1 MLSARQGNM
10 MTTAKQFEKQRTEIL
25 ENREPKSGSKLLLES
40 IAAQVV
46 ETIFGYP
53 GGTIMPVYD
62 ELPNY
67 PQLRH
72 ILCRHEQGCGM
83 SAIGYARAT
92 GRTGTALVTSGP
104 GATNL
109 VTAIADAYLDSVP
122 VVFIT
127 GQVPTNLMGTDAFQE
142 VDIFGI
148 TLPIVKHSYIA
159 RDPADIPG
167 MIAEAYFIAAEGRPG
182 PVLIDFPKDVANG
195 VTTERHKWRPYPKV
209 KPEMGQSKDIAA
221 AEDLM
226 REAKKPLFYIGGGIA
241 QGDGVKELRKLV
253 EMTGI
258 PAVSTLKGLGS
269 LPSDHPQYLGMLG
282 MHGLK
287 AANYAVQECDLL
299 IVAGARFDDRA
310 TGKLDTFAPNAKVIH
325 MDIDIAE
332 INKLRR
338 VNVGL
343 DGNLKKNLAAL
354 DPFDGKAADGISEW
368 LDLCYSRRAMY
379 EWDYEGAQA
388 NASPTVYAPKLLHDL
403 SRRAPE
409 SAIITCDVG
418 QHQMW
423 VAQHCYFDD
432 PKDHITSGGLG
443 TMGFGLP
450 AGLGAKLGAPD
461 RTVITVSGD
470 GSIMMNI
477 QELATLNRYG
487 IPLKIVLLDNSVLG
501 MVRQWQHV
509 FFDKNY
515 SEINLDDNPDFAVL
529 AKAFQ
534 IDAFTVNTED
544 EVEAGIDRLL
554 AAKGPVLMHVKID
567 PNENVWPLV
576 PPGRSN
582 ADMMER

>member
-1 MLSARQGNM
+1 
-10 MTTAKQFEKQRTEIL
+10 MTTATQFEHQQTKIL
-25 ENREPKSGSKLLLES
+25 ANREPKSGALLLLES
-40 IAAQVV
+40 IAAQGVD
-46 ETIFGYP
+46 TIFGYP
-53 GGTIMPVYD
+53 GGAIMPVYD
-62 ELPNY
+62 VLPKVGS
-67 PQLRH
+67 LRH

-83 SAIGYARAT
+83 AAIGYARAT
-92 GRTGTALVTSGP
+92 GKTGTAFATSGP

-122 VVFIT
+122 VVFVT
-127 GQVPTNLMGTDAFQE
+127 GQVTSDLMGTDAFQE

-167 MIAEAYFIAAEGRPG
+167 MVAEAYFIAAEGRPG
-182 PVLIDFPKDVANG
+182 PVLIDLPKDVANAL
-195 VTTERHKWRPYPKV
+195 TTERHKWRPYPKV
-209 KPEMGQSKDIAA
+209 KPEMGQSDYISKAEELIKDS
-221 AEDLM
+221 
-226 REAKKPLFYIGGGIA
+226 KKPLFYIGGGIA
-241 QGDGVKELRKLV
+241 QGDGVQELRDLV
-253 EMTGI
+253 NRTQI
-258 PAVSTLKGLGS
+258 PVVSTLKGLGS
-269 LPSDHPQYLGMLG
+269 LPTDHPQFLGMLG

-332 INKLRR
+332 INKLRKTD
-338 VNVGL
+338 VFL
-343 DGNLKKNLAAL
+343 DGSLKKNLEAL
-354 DPFDGKAADGISEW
+354 NPGESKCEDWRS
-368 LDLCYSRRAMY
+368 LCFSRREEY
-379 EWDYEGAQA
+379 EWDYK
-388 NASPTVYAPKLLHDL
+388 SPIGNMKTGGVYAPKLLHDL
-403 SRRAPE
+403 SRRVDS

-423 VAQHCYFDD
+423 VAQHCYFDN

-450 AGLGAKLGAPD
+450 AGLGAKLGAPN

-477 QELATLNRYG
+477 QELATLFRYD
-487 IPLKIVLLDNSVLG
+487 IPLKIVLLDNSALG
-501 MVRQWQHV
+501 MVRQWQEV
-509 FFDKNY
+509 FFEKNY
-515 SEINLDDNPDFAVL
+515 SEVNLDDNPDFAMV

-534 IDAFTVNTED
+534 IEAFTITKGD
-544 EVEAGIDRLL
+544 EVDDGIERLL
-554 AAKGPVLMHVKID
+554 SATGPILMHVKID
-567 PNENVWPLV
+567 TYENVWPLV

>member
-1 MLSARQGNM
+1 
-10 MTTAKQFEKQRTEIL
+10 MTTATQFEKQQTEIL
-25 ENREPKSGSKLLLES
+25 ADREPKSGSQLLLQS
-40 IAAQVV
+40 IAAQGVDL
-46 ETIFGYP
+46 IFGYP
-53 GGTIMPVYD
+53 GGAIMPVYD

-83 SAIGYARAT
+83 AAIGYARAT
-92 GRTGTALVTSGP
+92 GKVGTAFATSGP

-109 VTAIADAYLDSVP
+109 ITAIADAYLDSVP
-122 VVFIT
+122 VVFVT

-142 VDIFGI
+142 VDIIGM
-148 TLPIVKHSYIA
+148 TMPCVKHSYIV
-159 RDPADIPG
+159 RDPADLPG

-182 PVLIDFPKDVANG
+182 PVLIDIPKDVQNAL
-195 VTTERHKWRPYPKV
+195 TTQRHKWRPYPKQ
-209 KPEMGQSKDIAA
+209 KPEMGQSEDISK

-226 REAKKPLFYIGGGIA
+226 RAAKKPLFYIGGGVA
-241 QGDGVKELRKLV
+241 QGDGVAELRELV
-253 EMTGI
+253 ERTQI
-258 PAVSTLKGLGS
+258 PGVSTLKGLGA
-269 LPSDHPQYLGMLG
+269 LPSDHPNYLGMLG

-287 AANYAVQECDLL
+287 AANFAVQECDLL
-299 IVAGARFDDRA
+299 IVVGARFDDRA
-310 TGKLDTFAPNAKVIH
+310 TGKLDTFAPEAKVIH

-338 VNVGL
+338 VDVGL
-343 DGNLKKNLAAL
+343 DGSLKKNLAAL
-354 DPFDGKAADGISEW
+354 DPFDGGAAPDIKDWQE
-368 LDLCYSRRAMY
+368 LCYSRRAMY
-379 EWDYEGAQA
+379 EWDYDGAQA
-388 NASPTVYAPKLLHDL
+388 AAAPGVYAPKLLHDL
-403 SRRAPE
+403 SRRAGD
-409 SAIITCDVG
+409 SAIFTCDVG

-423 VAQHCYFDD
+423 VAQHCYFDE

-450 AGLGAKLGAPD
+450 AGLGAKLGAPA

-477 QELATLNRYG
+477 QELATLYRYG

-501 MVRQWQHV
+501 MVRQWQEV
-509 FFDKNY
+509 FFDKNC
-515 SEINLDDNPDFAVL
+515 SETNLDDNPDFAVL

-534 IDAFTVNTED
+534 IDAFTVNTAD
-544 EVEAGIDRLL
+544 EMDAGIDRLL
-554 AAKGPVLMHVKID
+554 STDGPVLMHVKID

>member
-1 MLSARQGNM
+1 
-10 MTTAKQFEKQRTEIL
+10 MTTATQFERQQTEIL
-25 ENREPKSGSKLLLES
+25 ADRAPKSGSKLLLES
-40 IAAQVV
+40 IAAQGVDV
-46 ETIFGYP
+46 IFGYP
-53 GGTIMPVYD
+53 GGAIMPVYD

-67 PQLRH
+67 PTLRH

-83 SAIGYARAT
+83 AAIGYARAT
-92 GRTGTALVTSGP
+92 GKVGTAFATSGP

-109 VTAIADAYLDSVP
+109 VTAIADAYLDSIP
-122 VVFIT
+122 VVFVT

-142 VDIFGI
+142 VDIIGI
-148 TLPIVKHSYIA
+148 TMPIVKHSYIV
-159 RDPADIPG
+159 RDPADLPG

-182 PVLIDFPKDVANG
+182 PVLIDIPKDVQNAL
-195 VTTERHKWRPYPKV
+195 TTDRHKWRPYPKQ
-209 KPEMGQSKDIAA
+209 KPEMGQSADIAK
-221 AEDLM
+221 AEELM
-226 REAKKPLFYIGGGIA
+226 REAKKPLFYIGGGVA
-241 QGDGVKELRKLV
+241 QGDGVAELRELV
-253 EMTGI
+253 EKTGI
-258 PAVSTLKGLGS
+258 PGVSTLKGLGA
-269 LPSDHPQYLGMLG
+269 LPSDHPNYLGMLG
-282 MHGLK
+282 MHGLR

-299 IVAGARFDDRA
+299 IVVGARFDDRA
-310 TGKLDTFAPNAKVIH
+310 TGKLDTFAPHAKVIH

-332 INKLRR
+332 INKLRQ
-338 VNVGL
+338 VDVGL
-343 DGNLKKNLAAL
+343 DGSLKKNLAAL
-354 DPFDGKAADGISEW
+354 DPFDGGAATEISDWTE
-368 LDLCYSRRAMY
+368 LCYSRRAMH
-379 EWDYEGAQA
+379 EWDYAGAQA
-388 NASPTVYAPKLLHDL
+388 KASPGVYAPKLLHDL

-409 SAIITCDVG
+409 SAIFTCDVG

-432 PKDHITSGGLG
+432 PKEHITSGGLG

-450 AGLGAKLGAPD
+450 AGLGAQLGAPN

-470 GSIMMNI
+470 GYIMMNI
-477 QELATLNRYG
+477 QELATLYRYG

-501 MVRQWQHV
+501 MVRQWQEV

-515 SEINLDDNPDFAVL
+515 SETNLDDNPDFALV

-544 EVEAGIDRLL
+544 EMDAGIDRLL
-554 AAKGPVLMHVKID
+554 NTDGPVLMHVKID

>member
-1 MLSARQGNM
+1 
-10 MTTAKQFEKQRTEIL
+10 MTTAKQFDKQQTEIL
-25 ENREPKSGSKLLLES
+25 ENREPKSGSQLLLES
-40 IAAQVV
+40 IAAQGVDM
-46 ETIFGYP
+46 IFGYP
-53 GGTIMPVYD
+53 GGAIMPVYD
-62 ELPNY
+62 VLPKY
-67 PQLRH
+67 PKLRH

-83 SAIGYARAT
+83 AAIGYARAT
-92 GRTGTALVTSGP
+92 GRTGTAFATSGP

-122 VVFIT
+122 VVFVT
-127 GQVPTNLMGTDAFQE
+127 GQVPSNLMGTDAFQE

-148 TLPIVKHSYIA
+148 SLPIVKHSYIA

-182 PVLIDFPKDVANG
+182 PVLIDLPKDVANA
-195 VTTERHKWRPYPKV
+195 VTTQRHRWRPYPKV
-209 KPEMGQSKDIAA
+209 KPEMGQCASIAA
-221 AEDLM
+221 AEDLI
-226 REAKKPLFYIGGGIA
+226 RAAEKPLFYIGGGIA
-241 QGDGVKELRKLV
+241 QGDGVEELRALV
-253 EMTGI
+253 ERTEI
-258 PAVSTLKGLGS
+258 PVVSTLKGLGS
-269 LPSDHPQYLGMLG
+269 LPSDHPHYLGMLG

-310 TGKLDTFAPNAKVIH
+310 TGKLDTFAPHAKVIH
-325 MDIDIAE
+325 MDIDVAE

-338 VNVGL
+338 VDVGL
-343 DGNLKKNLAAL
+343 DGSLKKNLAAL
-354 DPFDGKAADGISEW
+354 NPGKSTCDDW
-368 LDLCYSRRAMY
+368 RKLCYDRRTEY
-379 EWDYEGAQA
+379 EWDYDEAQA
-388 NASPTVYAPKLLHDL
+388 KAAPGIYAPKLLHDL
-403 SRRAPE
+403 SRRVDK

-450 AGLGAKLGAPD
+450 AGLGAKLGAPE

-501 MVRQWQHV
+501 MVRQWQEV

-515 SEINLDDNPDFAVL
+515 SETNLDDNPDFARV
-529 AKAFQ
+529 ARAFQ
-534 IDAFTVNTED
+534 IDAFSVNTAD
-544 EVEAGIDRLL
+544 EIDAGIARLL
-554 AAKGPVLMHVKID
+554 TTDGPVLMHVKID

>member
-1 MLSARQGNM
+1 
-10 MTTAKQFEKQRTEIL
+10 MTTAKQFNRQQTEIL
-25 ENREPKSGSKLLLES
+25 EDRAPKSGSQLLLES
-40 IAAQVV
+40 IAAQGVDL
-46 ETIFGYP
+46 IFGYP
-53 GGTIMPVYD
+53 GGAIMPVYD
-62 ELPNY
+62 VLPSI

-72 ILCRHEQGCGM
+72 ILCRHEQACGM
-83 SAIGYARAT
+83 AAIGYARAT
-92 GRTGTALVTSGP
+92 GKVGTAFATSGP

-122 VVFIT
+122 VVFVT

-148 TLPIVKHSYIA
+148 TLPIVKHSYIV
-159 RDPADIPG
+159 RDPADLPG

-182 PVLIDFPKDVANG
+182 PVLIDLPKDVANA

-209 KPEMGQSKDIAA
+209 KPEMGKSSEIEK
-221 AEDLM
+221 AEQLI

-241 QGDGVKELRKLV
+241 QGDGVKELRDLV
-253 EMTGI
+253 ERTQI
-258 PAVSTLKGLGS
+258 PVVSTLKGLGS
-269 LPSDHPQYLGMLG
+269 LPSDHPNYLGMLG

-310 TGKLDTFAPNAKVIH
+310 TGKLDTFAPHAKVIH

-343 DGNLKKNLAAL
+343 DGSLKKNLAAL
-354 DPFDGKAADGISEW
+354 DPFDGGAATGINDW
-368 LDLCYSRRAMY
+368 LELCYSRRAMH
-379 EWDYEGAQA
+379 EWDYEGAQET
-388 NASPTVYAPKLLHDL
+388 ASPGVYAPKLLHDL
-403 SRRAPE
+403 SRRADD
-409 SAIITCDVG
+409 SAIFTCDVG

-450 AGLGAKLGAPD
+450 AGLGAKLGAPE

-501 MVRQWQHV
+501 MVRQWQEV

-515 SEINLDDNPDFAVL
+515 SETNLDDNPDFAEV
-529 AKAFQ
+529 ARAFQ
-534 IDAFTVNTED
+534 IEAFTVNTAD
-544 EVEAGIDRLL
+544 EMDAGIDRLL
-554 AAKGPVLMHVKID
+554 STDGPVLMHVKID

>member
-1 MLSARQGNM
+1 
-10 MTTAKQFEKQRTEIL
+10 
-25 ENREPKSGSKLLLES
+25 
-40 IAAQVV
+40 
-46 ETIFGYP
+46 
-53 GGTIMPVYD
+53 
-62 ELPNY
+62 
-67 PQLRH
+67 
-72 ILCRHEQGCGM
+72 
-83 SAIGYARAT
+83 
-92 GRTGTALVTSGP
+92 
-104 GATNL
+104 
-109 VTAIADAYLDSVP
+109 
-122 VVFIT
+122 
-127 GQVPTNLMGTDAFQE
+127 
-142 VDIFGI
+142 
-148 TLPIVKHSYIA
+148 
-159 RDPADIPG
+159 
-167 MIAEAYFIAAEGRPG
+167 
-182 PVLIDFPKDVANG
+182 
-195 VTTERHKWRPYPKV
+195 
-209 KPEMGQSKDIAA
+209 MGQAKDISA
-221 AEDLM
+221 AEDLI

-554 AAKGPVLMHVKID
+554 ATEGPVLMHVKID
-567 PNENVWPLV
+567 PVSYTHLTLPTICSV
-576 PPGRSN
+576 
-582 ADMMER
+582 

>member
-1 MLSARQGNM
+1 
-10 MTTAKQFEKQRTEIL
+10 MTTATQFDRQQTEIL
-25 ENREPKSGSKLLLES
+25 ENREPKSGATLLLES
-40 IAAQVV
+40 IAAQGVD
-46 ETIFGYP
+46 TIFGYP
-53 GGTIMPVYD
+53 GGAIMPVYD
-62 ELPNY
+62 VLPNM
-67 PQLRH
+67 PQLNH

-83 SAIGYARAT
+83 AAIGYARAT
-92 GRTGTALVTSGP
+92 GRTGTCFATSGP

-122 VVFIT
+122 VVFVT
-127 GQVPTNLMGTDAFQE
+127 GQVTSDLMGTDGFQE

-148 TLPIVKHSYIA
+148 TLPIVKHSYIV

-182 PVLIDFPKDVANG
+182 PVLIDLPKDVANAL
-195 VTTERHKWRPYPKV
+195 TTQRHRWRPYPKV
-209 KPEMGQSKDIAA
+209 KPEMGQSEDITA
-221 AEDLM
+221 AEDLI
-226 REAKKPLFYIGGGIA
+226 RKAKKPLFYIGGGIA
-241 QGDGVKELRKLV
+241 QGDGVQELRDLV
-253 EMTGI
+253 QRTQI
-258 PAVSTLKGLGS
+258 PVVSTLKGLGAM
-269 LPSDHPQYLGMLG
+269 PSDHPNYLGMLG

-310 TGKLDTFAPNAKVIH
+310 TGKLDTFAPHAKVIH

-343 DGNLKKNLAAL
+343 DGSLKKNLEAL
-354 DPFDGKAADGISEW
+354 DPFAGDQAHEDISAWTE
-368 LDLCYSRRAMY
+368 LCCARRTEH
-379 EWDYEGAQA
+379 EWDY
-388 NASPTVYAPKLLHDL
+388 NAPGDYVYAPKLLHDL
-403 SRRAPE
+403 SRRADD
-409 SAIITCDVG
+409 SAIFTCDVG

-477 QELATLNRYG
+477 QELATLFRYD
-487 IPLKIVLLDNSVLG
+487 IPLKIVLLDNSALG
-501 MVRQWQHV
+501 MVRQWQEV

-515 SEINLDDNPDFAVL
+515 SETNLSDNPDFARV

-534 IDAFTVNTED
+534 IDAFTVTQRS
-544 EVEAGIDRLL
+544 EVDAGIDRLL
-554 AAKGPVLMHVKID
+554 STDGPVLMHVKID

>member
-1 MLSARQGNM
+1 
-10 MTTAKQFEKQRTEIL
+10 MTTATQFSRQETEVL
-25 ENREPKSGSKLLLES
+25 EDREPKSGAELLLEALERQGVD
-40 IAAQVV
+40 I
-46 ETIFGYP
+46 IFGYP
-53 GGTIMPVYD
+53 GGAIMPVYD
-62 ELPNY
+62 VLPRTS
-67 PQLRH
+67 LTH

-83 SAIGYARAT
+83 AAIGYARAT
-92 GRTGTALVTSGP
+92 GKTGTALATSGP

-122 VVFIT
+122 TVFIT
-127 GQVPTNLMGTDAFQE
+127 GQVTSDLMGTDAFQE

-167 MIAEAYFIAAEGRPG
+167 MVAEAYFIAAEGRPG
-182 PVLIDFPKDVANG
+182 PVLIDLPKDVANA
-195 VTTERHKWRPYPKV
+195 VTTERHRWRPYPKV
-209 KPEMGQSKDIAA
+209 KPEMGQSDYIAK
-221 AEDLM
+221 AEQLIRD
-226 REAKKPLFYIGGGIA
+226 AKKPLFYIGGGIA
-241 QGDGVKELRKLV
+241 QGDGVAEIRDLV
-253 EMTGI
+253 ERTEI
-258 PAVSTLKGLGS
+258 PVVSTLKGLGS
-269 LPSDHPQYLGMLG
+269 LPSDHQQFLGMLG
-282 MHGLK
+282 MHGLR

-310 TGKLDTFAPNAKVIH
+310 TGKLDTFAPHAKVIH

-332 INKLRR
+332 INKLRA
-338 VNVGL
+338 VDVYL
-343 DGNLKKNLAAL
+343 DGSLKKNLAAL
-354 DPFDGKAADGISEW
+354 KPGRSNCDEW
-368 LDLCYSRRAMY
+368 RELCFGRREEY
-379 EWDYEGAQA
+379 KWDYDAAEKAMKTNG
-388 NASPTVYAPKLLHDL
+388 VYAPKLLHDL

-409 SAIITCDVG
+409 SAIFTCDVG

-443 TMGFGLP
+443 TMGFGMP

-487 IPLKIVLLDNSVLG
+487 IPLKIVLLDNSALG
-501 MVRQWQHV
+501 MVRQWQEV
-509 FFDKNY
+509 FFDQNY
-515 SEINLDDNPDFAVL
+515 SEVNLDDNPDFALV
-529 AKAFQ
+529 AKAFN
-534 IDAFTVNTED
+534 IEAFTVRTRD
-544 EVEAGIDRLL
+544 EVDPGIDRLL
-554 AAKGPVLMHVKID
+554 AHEGPILMHVKID
-567 PNENVWPLV
+567 TMENVWPLV

>member
-1 MLSARQGNM
+1 
-10 MTTAKQFEKQRTEIL
+10 MTTATQFARQQTEVM
-25 ENREPKSGSKLLLES
+25 ENRDPKSGARLLIEA
-40 IAAQVV
+40 IEAQGVD
-46 ETIFGYP
+46 TIFGYP
-53 GGTIMPVYD
+53 GGAIMPVYD
-62 ELPNY
+62 VLP
-67 PQLRH
+67 QSKIQH

-83 SAIGYARAT
+83 AAIGYARAT
-92 GRTGTALVTSGP
+92 GRTGTALATSGP

-122 VVFIT
+122 LVCIT
-127 GQVPTNLMGTDAFQE
+127 GQVPSDLMGTDAFQE

-148 TLPIVKHSYIA
+148 TLPIVKHSYIV

-167 MIAEAYFIAAEGRPG
+167 MVAEAYFIAGEGRPG
-182 PVLIDFPKDVANG
+182 PVLIDLPKDVANAI
-195 VTTERHKWRPYPKV
+195 TTDRHRWRPYPKV
-209 KPEMGQSKDIAA
+209 KPEMGQSDWIAKAEEMIRA
-221 AEDLM
+221 AE
-226 REAKKPLFYIGGGIA
+226 KPLFYIGGGIA
-241 QGDGVKELRKLV
+241 QGDGVAELRDLV
-253 EMTGI
+253 ERTEI
-258 PAVSTLKGLGS
+258 PVISTLKGLGS
-269 LPSDHPQYLGMLG
+269 LPSDHPHYLGMLG

-287 AANYAVQECDLL
+287 AANYAVQEADLL

-325 MDIDIAE
+325 MDIDVAE
-332 INKLRR
+332 INKLRSAD
-338 VNVGL
+338 VYL
-343 DGNLKKNLAAL
+343 DGSLKKNLTAL
-354 DPFDGKAADGISEW
+354 NPGRSECDAW
-368 LDLCYSRRAMY
+368 RELCYGRRTEH
-379 EWDYEGAQA
+379 EWDYDAPIKNIKGGG
-388 NASPTVYAPKLLHDL
+388 VYAPKLLHDL
-403 SRRAPE
+403 SRRAPD
-409 SAIITCDVG
+409 SAIFTCDVG

-487 IPLKIVLLDNSVLG
+487 IPLKIVLLDNSALG
-501 MVRQWQHV
+501 MVRQWQEV

-515 SEINLDDNPDFAVL
+515 SEVNLDDNPDFAKV
-529 AKAFQ
+529 AKAFT
-534 IDAFTVNTED
+534 IDAFTVTKGD
-544 EVEAGIDRLL
+544 EVSDAIDRLL
-554 AAKGPVLMHVKID
+554 ATDGPVLMHVKID
-567 PNENVWPLV
+567 TMENVWPLV

>member
-1 MLSARQGNM
+1 
-10 MTTAKQFEKQRTEIL
+10 MTTATQFERQQTKIL
-25 ENREPKSGSKLLLES
+25 ANREPKSGALLLLES
-40 IAAQVV
+40 IAAQGVD
-46 ETIFGYP
+46 TIFGYP
-53 GGTIMPVYD
+53 GGAIMPVYD
-62 ELPNY
+62 VLPKVSS
-67 PQLRH
+67 LRH

-83 SAIGYARAT
+83 AAIGYARAT
-92 GRTGTALVTSGP
+92 GKTGTAFATSGP

-122 VVFIT
+122 VVFVT
-127 GQVPTNLMGTDAFQE
+127 GQVTSDLMGTDAFQE

-167 MIAEAYFIAAEGRPG
+167 MVAEAYFIAAEGRPG
-182 PVLIDFPKDVANG
+182 PVLIDLPKDVANAL
-195 VTTERHKWRPYPKV
+195 TTERHKWRPYPKV
-209 KPEMGQSKDIAA
+209 KPEMGQSDYISK
-221 AEDLM
+221 AEDLIKNS
-226 REAKKPLFYIGGGIA
+226 KKPLFYIGGGIA
-241 QGDGVKELRKLV
+241 QGDGVQELRDLV
-253 EMTGI
+253 DRTNI
-258 PAVSTLKGLGS
+258 PVVSTLKGLGS
-269 LPSDHPQYLGMLG
+269 LPSDHPHFLGMLG

-332 INKLRR
+332 INKLRKTD
-338 VNVGL
+338 VFL
-343 DGNLKKNLAAL
+343 DGSLKKNLAAL
-354 DPFDGKAADGISEW
+354 NPGEAKCEDWRRTCF
-368 LDLCYSRRAMY
+368 SRREEH
-379 EWDYEGAQA
+379 EWDYK
-388 NASPTVYAPKLLHDL
+388 SPIGNMKTGGVYAPKLLHDL
-403 SRRAPE
+403 SRRVE
-409 SAIITCDVG
+409 SSAIITCDVG

-423 VAQHCYFDD
+423 VAQHCYFDN

-450 AGLGAKLGAPD
+450 AGLGAKLGAPN

-477 QELATLNRYG
+477 QELATLFRYD
-487 IPLKIVLLDNSVLG
+487 IPLKIVLLDNSALG
-501 MVRQWQHV
+501 MVRQWQEV
-509 FFDKNY
+509 FFEKNY
-515 SEINLDDNPDFAVL
+515 SEVNLDDNPDFAMV

-534 IDAFTVNTED
+534 IDAFTITKGD
-544 EVEAGIDRLL
+544 EVDAGIERLL
-554 AAKGPVLMHVKID
+554 SATGPILMHVKID
-567 PNENVWPLV
+567 TYENVWPLV

>member
-1 MLSARQGNM
+1 
-10 MTTAKQFEKQRTEIL
+10 MTTATQFTKQQTQVM
-25 ENREPKSGSKLLLES
+25 ENRDPKSGALLLLEA
-40 IAAQVV
+40 IEAQGVDI
-46 ETIFGYP
+46 IFGYP
-53 GGTIMPVYD
+53 GGAIMPVYD
-62 ELPNY
+62 VLPRTS
-67 PQLRH
+67 LTH

-83 SAIGYARAT
+83 AAIGYARAT
-92 GRTGTALVTSGP
+92 GKVGTALATSGP

-127 GQVPTNLMGTDAFQE
+127 GQVPSDLMGTDAFQE
-142 VDIFGI
+142 VDIVGI
-148 TLPIVKHSYIA
+148 TMPIVKHSYIA

-167 MIAEAYFIAAEGRPG
+167 MVAEAYFIAAEGRPG
-182 PVLIDFPKDVANG
+182 PVLIDLPKDVANA
-195 VTTERHKWRPYPKV
+195 VTTERHRWRPYPKV
-209 KPEMGQSKDIAA
+209 KPEMGQSQDIAA
-221 AEDLM
+221 AEELI
-226 REAKKPLFYIGGGIA
+226 RNAKKPLFYIGGGIA
-241 QGDGVKELRKLV
+241 QGDGVAELRELV
-253 EMTGI
+253 ERTQI
-258 PAVSTLKGLGS
+258 PVVSTLKGLGS
-269 LPSDHPQYLGMLG
+269 LPSDHPNYLGMLG
-282 MHGLK
+282 MHGLR

-310 TGKLDTFAPNAKVIH
+310 TGKLDTFAPEAKVIH

-343 DGNLKKNLAAL
+343 DGSLKKNLAAI
-354 DPFDGKAADGISEW
+354 DPFDGGAAPNISEW
-368 LDLCYSRRAMY
+368 TELCYGRRTEH
-379 EWDYEGAQA
+379 EWNYDAPGEF
-388 NASPTVYAPKLLHDL
+388 VYAPKLLHDL
-403 SRRAPE
+403 SRRVPE
-409 SAIITCDVG
+409 SAIFTCDVG

-443 TMGFGLP
+443 TMGFGVP

-477 QELATLNRYG
+477 QELATLNRYN

-501 MVRQWQHV
+501 MVRQWQEV

-515 SEINLDDNPDFAVL
+515 SETNLDDNPDFALL
-529 AKAFQ
+529 ARAFQ
-534 IDAFTVNTED
+534 IDAFTVNTRE
-544 EVEAGIDRLL
+544 EVDAGIDRLL
-554 AAKGPVLMHVKID
+554 STDGPVLMHVKID
-567 PNENVWPLV
+567 PGENVWPLV

>member
-1 MLSARQGNM
+1 
-10 MTTAKQFEKQRTEIL
+10 
-25 ENREPKSGSKLLLES
+25 
-40 IAAQVV
+40 
-46 ETIFGYP
+46 
-53 GGTIMPVYD
+53 
-62 ELPNY
+62 
-67 PQLRH
+67 
-72 ILCRHEQGCGM
+72 
-83 SAIGYARAT
+83 
-92 GRTGTALVTSGP
+92 
-104 GATNL
+104 
-109 VTAIADAYLDSVP
+109 
-122 VVFIT
+122 
-127 GQVPTNLMGTDAFQE
+127 MGTDAFQE

-182 PVLIDFPKDVANG
+182 PVLIDLPKDVANA
-195 VTTERHKWRPYPKV
+195 VTTQRHRWRPYPKV
-209 KPEMGQSKDIAA
+209 KPEMGQSADIAA
-221 AEDLM
+221 AEALI
-226 REAKKPLFYIGGGIA
+226 RAAEKPLFYIGGGIA
-241 QGDGVKELRKLV
+241 QGDGVKELRALV
-253 EMTGI
+253 DRTEI
-258 PAVSTLKGLGS
+258 PVVSTLKGLGS
-269 LPSDHPQYLGMLG
+269 LPSDHPHYLGMLG

-310 TGKLDTFAPNAKVIH
+310 TGKLDTFAPHAKVIH
-325 MDIDIAE
+325 MDIDVAE

-338 VNVGL
+338 VDVGL
-343 DGNLKKNLAAL
+343 DGSLKKNLAAL
-354 DPFDGKAADGISEW
+354 NPGKSACENW
-368 LDLCYSRRAMY
+368 RKLCYDRRTEH
-379 EWDYEGAQA
+379 EWDYDGAQA
-388 NASPTVYAPKLLHDL
+388 EAAPGIYAPKLLHDL
-403 SRRAPE
+403 SRRADN

-450 AGLGAKLGAPD
+450 AGLGAKLGAPE

-501 MVRQWQHV
+501 MVRQWQEV

-515 SEINLDDNPDFAVL
+515 SETTLDDNPDFARV
-529 AKAFQ
+529 AQAFQ
-534 IDAFTVNTED
+534 IEAFSVNTAD
-544 EVEAGIDRLL
+544 EVDAGIDRLL
-554 AAKGPVLMHVKID
+554 KTDGPVLMHVKID

>member
-1 MLSARQGNM
+1 
-10 MTTAKQFEKQRTEIL
+10 MTTATQFAAQQTQIL
-25 ENREPKSGSKLLLES
+25 ADRDPKSGAQLLLES
-40 IAAQVV
+40 IAAQGVDI
-46 ETIFGYP
+46 IFGYP
-53 GGTIMPVYD
+53 GGAIMPVYD
-62 ELPNY
+62 VLPKIKS
-67 PQLRH
+67 LTH

-83 SAIGYARAT
+83 AAIGYARAT
-92 GRTGTALVTSGP
+92 GKVGTCLATSGP

-127 GQVPTNLMGTDAFQE
+127 GQVTSNLMGTDAFQE

-167 MIAEAYFIAAEGRPG
+167 MVAEAYFIAAEGRPG
-182 PVLIDFPKDVANG
+182 PVLIDLPKDVANAL
-195 VTTERHKWRPYPKV
+195 TTERHQWRPYPKV
-209 KPEMGQSKDIAA
+209 KPEMGQAA
-221 AEDLM
+221 YIGRAEDLIQA
-226 REAKKPLFYIGGGIA
+226 AKKPLFYIGGGIA
-241 QGDGVKELRKLV
+241 QGDGVAELRALV
-253 EMTGI
+253 ERTDI
-258 PAVSTLKGLGS
+258 PVVSTLKGLGAM
-269 LPSDHPQYLGMLG
+269 PSDYPQFLGMLG

-310 TGKLDTFAPNAKVIH
+310 TGKLDTFAPHAKVIH

-332 INKLRR
+332 INKLRA
-338 VNVGL
+338 VDVFL
-343 DGNLKKNLAAL
+343 DGSLKKNLAAL
-354 DPFDGKAADGISEW
+354 NPEKPDCDDWRK
-368 LDLCYSRRAMY
+368 LCYDRRA
-379 EWDYEGAQA
+379 EHAWDYGAA
-388 NASPTVYAPKLLHDL
+388 IDAMKTKGVYAPKLLHDL

-450 AGLGAKLGAPD
+450 AGLGAKLGAPE

-487 IPLKIVLLDNSVLG
+487 IPLKIVLLDNSALG
-501 MVRQWQHV
+501 MVRQWQEV
-509 FFDKNY
+509 FFEENY
-515 SEINLDDNPDFAVL
+515 SEVNLDDNPDFALV
-529 AKAFQ
+529 AKAFNVE
-534 IDAFTVNTED
+534 AFTVTKRG
-544 EVEAGIDRLL
+544 EVDAGIDRLL
-554 AAKGPVLMHVKID
+554 AHDGPILMHVKID
-567 PNENVWPLV
+567 TYENVWPLV

>member
-1 MLSARQGNM
+1 MTKATQFIRQD
-10 MTTAKQFEKQRTEIL
+10 TEVL
-25 ENREPKSGSKLLLES
+25 ADREPKSGAELLLEALERQGVD
-40 IAAQVV
+40 I
-46 ETIFGYP
+46 IFGYP
-53 GGTIMPVYD
+53 GGAIMPVYD
-62 ELPNY
+62 VLPRTS
-67 PQLRH
+67 LTH

-83 SAIGYARAT
+83 AAIGYARAT
-92 GRTGTALVTSGP
+92 GKTGTALATSGP

-122 VVFIT
+122 TVFIT
-127 GQVPTNLMGTDAFQE
+127 GQVTSDLMGTDAFQE

-148 TLPIVKHSYIA
+148 TLPIVKHSYIV

-167 MIAEAYFIAAEGRPG
+167 MVAEAYFIAAEGRPG
-182 PVLIDFPKDVANG
+182 PVLIDLPKDVANA
-195 VTTERHKWRPYPKV
+195 VTTERHQWRPYPKV
-209 KPEMGQSKDIAA
+209 KPEMGESQDIEKAVA
-221 AEDLM
+221 LM
-226 REAKKPLFYIGGGIA
+226 KAAKKPLFYIGGGIA
-241 QGDGVKELRKLV
+241 QGDGVQELRDLV
-253 EMTGI
+253 ERTEI
-258 PAVSTLKGLGS
+258 PVVSTLKGLGS
-269 LPSDHPQYLGMLG
+269 LPSDHPHFLGMLG

-287 AANYAVQECDLL
+287 AANFAVQECDLL

-310 TGKLDTFAPNAKVIH
+310 TGKLDTFAPHAKVIH
-325 MDIDIAE
+325 MDIDRAE
-332 INKLRR
+332 INKLRGAD
-338 VNVGL
+338 VGL
-343 DGNLKKNLAAL
+343 EGSLKKNLAAL
-354 DPFDGKAADGISEW
+354 NPGRTDVDEWRKLCFD
-368 LDLCYSRRAMY
+368 RRTEY
-379 EWDYEGAQA
+379 QWDYK
-388 NASPTVYAPKLLHDL
+388 SPITSMKTGGVYAPKLLHDL

-409 SAIITCDVG
+409 SAIFTCDVG

-487 IPLKIVLLDNSVLG
+487 IPLKIVLLDNSALG
-501 MVRQWQHV
+501 MVRQWQEV
-509 FFDKNY
+509 FFDQNY
-515 SEINLDDNPDFAVL
+515 SEVNLDDNPDFALV

-534 IDAFTVNTED
+534 IDAFTVTKGE
-544 EVEAGIDRLL
+544 EVDAGIDRLL
-554 AAKGPVLMHVKID
+554 NTDGPVLMHVKID
-567 PNENVWPLV
+567 TYENVWPLV